1 MGFSHIFY
9 KKLPLDDGNTF
20 SANLVEN
27 DGIEGVLLKK
37 DRECMVTGLS
47 INQKAVTD
55 IRDGKLSFLDV
66 MFSVKKGSL

>member
-1 MGFSHIFY
+1 
-9 KKLPLDDGNTF
+9 
-20 SANLVEN
+20 
-27 DGIEGVLLKK
+27 
-37 DRECMVTGLS
+37 MVTGLS